1 MKKYIKKSY
10 KYLSFKLQYLYDFY
24 LYLNSLNFRKKIH
37 KDLVIVTASDENFFE
52 SLLQFINSV
61 MKYEPK
67 ALLII
72 YNLGMS
78 DAQIKELS
86 MIKKQ
91 NTQIIDFEFSKYP
104 DFVNSRDEFNK
115 LGAYAWKSAI
125 INDCFNEF
133 PDHYLVW
140 NDAGNLFLS
149 DLTRLKTVLQKYGF
163 YSPRSNGTVEDWTHI
178 KTIDK
183 FNLSNKEKIKKK
195 SNLTGGLVGFKTSN
209 SESKE
214 LIKQWLH
221 YSMKEEYI
229 SPEGS
234 NRDNHRQDQ
243 SLLSIIFY
251 KNFEKN
257 LKNPKTKKFFQIAVN
272 QNPGKILYIL
282 DSKDDKKVKF
292 KKDVLKKYPL
302 KTINT
307 ISATKYVWVLDLD
320 DYKIINKKI
329 INSKK
334 FIINISKENELDVV
348 KKIFYKNMKDIIF
361 VLEDELLI
369 EKIKYINNKGIVI
382 LVDDFLDI
390 SETTNKILEILS

>member
-1 MKKYIKKSY
+1 MKKYIKKLY
-10 KYLSFKLQYLYDFY
+10 KNVGFKLQYLYDFY
-24 LYLNSLNFRKKIH
+24 LYLNSLNLRNQIDKE
-37 KDLVIVTASDENFFE
+37 LVIVSASDENFFE

-61 MKYEPK
+61 IKYEPK
-67 ALLII
+67 ALLVI

-78 DAQIKELS
+78 DEQIKELS
-86 MIKKQ
+86 MIENQ
-91 NTQIIDFEFSKYP
+91 NTQIVDFEFSKYP
-104 DFVNSRDEFNK
+104 EFLNSRDEFNK

-125 INDCFNEF
+125 INDCLNKFT
-133 PDHYLVW
+133 DHYLIW
-140 NDAGNLFLS
+140 NDAGNLLLS
-149 DLTRLKTVLQKYGF
+149 DLSRLKTVLHKYGF
-163 YSPRSNGTVEDWTHI
+163 YSPRSNGTIEEWTHV
-178 KTIDK
+178 KTINK
-183 FNLSNKEKIKKK
+183 FKLSDNDKIKKK
-195 SNLTGGLVGFKTSN
+195 PNLTGGLVGLKTS
-209 SESKE
+209 SLKSKE
-214 LIKQWLH
+214 LIKQWFH

-251 KNFEKN
+251 KNFEN
-257 LKNPKTKKFFQIAVN
+257 IKNPKTKKFFQIAVN

-282 DSKDDKKVKF
+282 DSKDDKKVEF

-307 ISATKYVWVLDLD
+307 ISATKYVWVLDVD

-334 FIINISKENELDVV
+334 FIINISKESEFDVV
-348 KKIFYKNMKDIIF
+348 KKILYKNMKDIIF
-361 VLEDELLI
+361 VFEDELLI
-369 EKIKYINNKGIVI
+369 EKLKYLNNEGNVI

-390 SETTNKILEILS
+390 SETTNKILEIVS

>member
-1 MKKYIKKSY
+1 MKKYIKKLY
-10 KYLSFKLQYLYDFY
+10 KNVGFKLQYLYDFY
-24 LYLNSLNFRKKIH
+24 LYLNSLNLRNKID
-37 KDLVIVTASDENFFE
+37 KELVIVSGSDENFFE

-61 MKYEPK
+61 IKYEPK
-67 ALLII
+67 ALLVI

-78 DAQIKELS
+78 DEQIKELS
-86 MIKKQ
+86 MIENQ
-91 NTQIIDFEFSKYP
+91 NTQIVDFEFSKYP
-104 DFVNSRDEFNK
+104 EFLNSRDEFNK

-125 INDCFNEF
+125 INDCLNKFT
-133 PDHYLVW
+133 DHYLIW
-140 NDAGNLFLS
+140 NDAGNLLLS
-149 DLTRLKTVLQKYGF
+149 DLSRLKTVLHKYGF
-163 YSPRSNGTVEDWTHI
+163 YSPRSNGTIEEWTHV
-178 KTIDK
+178 KTINK
-183 FNLSNKEKIKKK
+183 FKLSDNDKIKKK
-195 SNLTGGLVGFKTSN
+195 PNLTGGLVGLKTS
-209 SESKE
+209 SLKSKE

-251 KNFEKN
+251 KNFEN
-257 LKNPKTKKFFQIAVN
+257 IKNPKTKKFFQIAVN

-307 ISATKYVWVLDLD
+307 ISATKYVWVLDVD
-320 DYKIINKKI
+320 DHKIINKKI

-334 FIINISKENELDVV
+334 FIINISKESEFDVV
-348 KKIFYKNMKDIIF
+348 KKILYKNMKDIIF
-361 VLEDELLI
+361 VFEDELLI
-369 EKIKYINNKGIVI
+369 EKLKYLNNEGNVI

-390 SETTNKILEILS
+390 SETTNKILEIVS

>member
-1 MKKYIKKSY
+1 MKKYIKKLY
-10 KYLSFKLQYLYDFY
+10 KNVGFKLQYLYDFY
-24 LYLNSLNFRKKIH
+24 LYLNSLNLRNQIDKE
-37 KDLVIVTASDENFFE
+37 LVIVSASDENFFE

-61 MKYEPK
+61 IKYEPK
-67 ALLII
+67 ALLVI

-78 DAQIKELS
+78 DEQIKELS
-86 MIKKQ
+86 MIENQ
-91 NTQIIDFEFSKYP
+91 NTQIVDFEFSKYP
-104 DFVNSRDEFNK
+104 EFLNSRDEFNK

-125 INDCFNEF
+125 INDCLNKFT
-133 PDHYLVW
+133 DHYLIW
-140 NDAGNLFLS
+140 NDAGNLLLS
-149 DLTRLKTVLQKYGF
+149 DLSRLKTVLHKYGF
-163 YSPRSNGTVEDWTHI
+163 YSPRSNGTIEEWTHV
-178 KTIDK
+178 KTINK
-183 FNLSNKEKIKKK
+183 FKLSDNDKIKKK
-195 SNLTGGLVGFKTSN
+195 PNLTGGLVGLKTS
-209 SESKE
+209 SLKSKE
-214 LIKQWLH
+214 LIKQWFH

-251 KNFEKN
+251 KNFEN
-257 LKNPKTKKFFQIAVN
+257 IKNPKTKKFFQIAVN

-307 ISATKYVWVLDLD
+307 ISATKYVWVLDVD

-334 FIINISKENELDVV
+334 FIINISKESEFDVV
-348 KKIFYKNMKDIIF
+348 KKILYKNMKDIIF
-361 VLEDELLI
+361 VFEDELLI
-369 EKIKYINNKGIVI
+369 EKLKYLNNEGNVI

-390 SETTNKILEILS
+390 SETTNKILEIVS

>member
-1 MKKYIKKSY
+1 VKKYIKKLY
-10 KYLSFKLQYLYDFY
+10 KNVGFKLQYLYDFY
-24 LYLNSLNFRKKIH
+24 LYLNSLNLRNQIDKE
-37 KDLVIVTASDENFFE
+37 LVIVSASDENFFE

-61 MKYEPK
+61 IKYEPK
-67 ALLII
+67 ALLVI

-78 DAQIKELS
+78 DEQIKELS
-86 MIKKQ
+86 MIENQ
-91 NTQIIDFEFSKYP
+91 NTQIVDFEFSKYP
-104 DFVNSRDEFNK
+104 EFLNSRDEFNK

-125 INDCFNEF
+125 INDCLNKFT
-133 PDHYLVW
+133 DHYLIW
-140 NDAGNLFLS
+140 NDAGNLLLS
-149 DLTRLKTVLQKYGF
+149 DLSRLKTVLHKYGF
-163 YSPRSNGTVEDWTHI
+163 YSPRSNGTIEEWTHV
-178 KTIDK
+178 KTINK
-183 FNLSNKEKIKKK
+183 FKLSDNDKIKKK
-195 SNLTGGLVGFKTSN
+195 PNLTGGLVGLKTS
-209 SESKE
+209 SLKSKE
-214 LIKQWLH
+214 LIKQWFH

-251 KNFEKN
+251 KNFEN
-257 LKNPKTKKFFQIAVN
+257 IKNPKTKKFFQIAVN

-282 DSKDDKKVKF
+282 DSKDDKKVEF

-307 ISATKYVWVLDLD
+307 ISATKYVWVLDVD

-334 FIINISKENELDVV
+334 FIINISKESEFDVV
-348 KKIFYKNMKDIIF
+348 KKILYKNMKDIIF
-361 VLEDELLI
+361 VFEDELLI
-369 EKIKYINNKGIVI
+369 EKLKYLNNEGNVI

-390 SETTNKILEILS
+390 SETTNKILEIVS